1 MLFFPPPI
9 TPALS
14 LSKGKHK
21 RRVLFY
27 VGNTVSLAQSLAARR
42 KALINGLL
50 QELQP
55 KIKPLQPASVPAGGT
70 ADLLT
75 RISSLTLE
83 DEEPERKTTQP
94 CYRMFKWLGLGS
106 LVCNHV
112 GYLTKTLHLYFITS
126 PTGYLHLAVCNT

>member
-1 MLFFPPPI
+1 MLSIVSSQVTLTAPKINGNVRRQTHWRFQLKQKGIIRAILSCAIFFLI
-9 TPALS
+9 TPAFVLS
-14 LSKGKHK
+14 EAKHK

-27 VGNTVSLAQSLAARR
+27 VGNAVSLAQSLVARH

-94 CYRMFKWLGLGS
+94 
-106 LVCNHV
+106 
-112 GYLTKTLHLYFITS
+112 
-126 PTGYLHLAVCNT
+126 

>member
-1 MLFFPPPI
+1 MLFFFPHHTGDGSVRENI
-9 TPALS
+9 RE
-14 LSKGKHK
+14 G
-21 RRVLFY
+21 FY

-55 KIKPLQPASVPAGGT
+55 KIKPLQPASIPAGGT

-83 DEEPERKTTQP
+83 DEELERKTTQP
-94 CYRMFKWLGLGS
+94 ESLRLRC

-112 GYLTKTLHLYFITS
+112 GYLTKILHLHFVTS
-126 PTGYLHLAVCNT
+126 STGFLHSVVAVTRNLKWP

>member
-1 MLFFPPPI
+1 MLFFSPI
-9 TPALS
+9 TPALRP
-14 LSKGKHK
+14 GEEKHK

-94 CYRMFKWLGLGS
+94 CYRTF
-106 LVCNHV
+106 
-112 GYLTKTLHLYFITS
+112 
-126 PTGYLHLAVCNT
+126 